1 MHPPSLRVLMLQR
14 LLPALEARGI
24 GAPDPCPAHPG
35 LALARV
41 MPSSVPST
49 APVLRTAMAAEGRK
63 TATAMRG
70 GSTTPLPSFQMHIKG
85 LSSEYLYLPPP
96 LQICPGSCPSVF
108 LSAFAVNARSP

>member
-41 MPSSVPST
+41 MPSPVPST
-49 APVLRTAMAAEGRK
+49 APVLRTALAAEGQK

-70 GSTTPLPSFQMHIKG
+70 GSTTPLPSFQMH
-85 LSSEYLYLPPP
+85 
-96 LQICPGSCPSVF
+96 
-108 LSAFAVNARSP
+108 